1 MSQIDK
7 ALKRA
12 LGTPVSGEIAPLTD
26 PAARFTLDQYPQ
38 ERPTLSPER
47 ASLVGVEPP
56 SLASFAPASRGR
68 LAQVEPGSEVRLV
81 AGTTPDLLEQ
91 YHRIV
96 EVLRDAQAERGLNT
110 VMVTSAK
117 AREGRTHTAVN
128 LALLLSESYA
138 RRVLLIDADLRQPAV
153 HEMLGLRNEAGLTD
167 ALHSGR
173 HDLSVKVSPLLSVMP
188 AGIPERHP
196 LRALAS
202 ERMGA
207 LLDDCAARFD
217 WILLDTPPVGLLSE
231 TRLLANRAQGV
242 LFVIDATATPFPVV
256 EKAIAALGRQR
267 IVATVLNRLGDR
279 PEASR
284 ESDLSG

>member
-1 MSQIDK
+1 
-7 ALKRA
+7 
-12 LGTPVSGEIAPLTD
+12 
-26 PAARFTLDQYPQ
+26 
-38 ERPTLSPER
+38 
-47 ASLVGVEPP
+47 
-56 SLASFAPASRGR
+56 
-68 LAQVEPGSEVRLV
+68 
-81 AGTTPDLLEQ
+81 
-91 YHRIV
+91 
-96 EVLRDAQAERGLNT
+96 
-110 VMVTSAK
+110 
-117 AREGRTHTAVN
+117 
-128 LALLLSESYA
+128 
-138 RRVLLIDADLRQPAV
+138 
-153 HEMLGLRNEAGLTD
+153 
-167 ALHSGR
+167 
-173 HDLSVKVSPLLSVMP
+173 MP